1 MDRAALIELSRK
13 KIIPPFTL
21 LPTLLTF
28 VGLVGKTTPPAA
40 IGTPYV
46 KE

>member
-1 MDRAALIELSRK
+1 LLSMF
-13 KIIPPFTL
+13 PYL
-21 LPTLLTF
+21 LTLLTF

-40 IGTPYV
+40 IGKPYV

>member
-1 MDRAALIELSRK
+1 L
-13 KIIPPFTL
+13 
-21 LPTLLTF
+21 TLLTF

-40 IGTPYV
+40 VGTPYV